1 MATTA
6 LRGRQR
12 LYDVVSPEV
21 VRFFEERRLFHPV
34 VNNRRK
40 ISPSTISPSCSSPS
54 VCSGGPSC
62 YPAPTHLVDG
72 TNHFTSAAISK
83 PCDFIEIPVFLES
96 RETLE
101 FVGFC
106 PERAEYIWD
115 LWSKIPM
122 HDIHV
127 FNFFDFAVDFIPDPG
142 IRQTRTEAINEKD
155 GWREYMDEL
164 GISTGLKIAILLP
177 EYENVRFT
185 ASCEFW
191 SIESVREAYRALE
204 SLAQQFEESV
214 KFFQYPEHEKDGK
227 FEGTTEQPSTNV
239 SPVPEGSRTKL
250 YRASTLERA
259 TRFYIHQTGEIN
271 EYHFATLRGDLSGT
285 EPVTYWTPQKVVADI
300 YAGYL
305 KRRIPIAQII
315 VTEVEFSEELAASVD
330 LEGHRLSNTHYLKYL
345 EDVDVITSN
354 ILSLKDIE
362 YREKD
367 SWKEIQPS
375 DLVRIKIDGEDRLGI
390 QWAFKSEEAQLAFE
404 EHCRGKV
411 TQYNLD
417 RLLTVASKTERS
429 LPSATG

>member
-1 MATTA
+1 ME
-6 LRGRQR
+6 Q
-12 LYDVVSPEV
+12 
-21 VRFFEERRLFHPV
+21 
-34 VNNRRK
+34 
-40 ISPSTISPSCSSPS
+40 TILLLQQSQSHVILSR
-54 VCSGGPSC
+54 
-62 YPAPTHLVDG
+62 YPYFWRVEKHL
-72 TNHFTSAAISK
+72 K
-83 PCDFIEIPVFLES
+83 
-96 RETLE
+96 
-101 FVGFC
+101 
-106 PERAEYIWD
+106 
-115 LWSKIPM
+115 
-122 HDIHV
+122 
-127 FNFFDFAVDFIPDPG
+127 
-142 IRQTRTEAINEKD
+142 AINEKD
-155 GWREYMDEL
+155 GWKEYMDEL
-164 GISTGLKIAILLP
+164 GISTGLKTTILLP

-191 SIESVREAYRALE
+191 LIESVREAYRALE

-214 KFFQYPEHEKDGK
+214 KFFQYPEHGKDGK
-227 FEGTTEQPSTNV
+227 SEGTTEQPSTNV
-239 SPVPEGSRTKL
+239 SPVPEGLRTKL

-315 VTEVEFSEELAASVD
+315 ITEVEFSEELAASVD
-330 LEGHRLSNTHYLKYL
+330 LVSLWGTIEGGDKINPSFQEYTWSCRKGIDYRIPHYLKYL
-345 EDVDVITSN
+345 EDVDVIISN

-362 YREKD
+362 YRERD

-404 EHCRGKV
+404 EHCRGKI

-417 RLLTVASKTERS
+417 RLLIVASKTERS
-429 LPSATG
+429 LSSATG